1 MAKYG
6 GKAWDAYREMQR
18 MTYRVLENGNVIV
31 ETIMNMNEIEKAIDF
46 MSVGHNVKAWRDDD
60 GWFTVD
66 CGIDNQVVKYK
77 ECP

>member
-46 MSVGHNVKAWRDDD
+46 MSVGHDVKAWRDID

>member
-6 GKAWDAYREMQR
+6 GKAWDAYRELQR

-46 MSVGHNVKAWRDDD
+46 MSVGHDVKAWRDTD